1 MDKIDNQITADVSK
15 FENFFEYIFNFD
27 EENKC
32 KIMNIIQY
40 FALGLIPVVVLL
52 KLIKNYFPEEDESKG
67 SLEILIEVLAQLVV
81 IFIGVWFIDRL
92 VRYLPTLSKMN
103 YHGFNEV
110 NFIIPILIIL
120 VTMQTKLGAKINI
133 LSDRVVDLWN
143 GNQNNENVNSGAN
156 KVKISQPLAGR
167 HHPSQADHLDNSQ
180 GPLNGL
186 QNVDKSVTM
195 INNLPNQNQMGS
207 QSNNYQPDLSFMD
220 NEPMAA
226 NGALGGGGFGSL
238 F

>member
-1 MDKIDNQITADVSK
+1 MTENPISSDTTK
-15 FENFFEYIFNFD
+15 FENFFEYLFNFD
-27 EENKC
+27 DENKA
-32 KIMNIIQY
+32 KLMNIVQY
-40 FALGLIPVVVLL
+40 LGLSLIPVVFLL
-52 KLIKNYFPEEDESKG
+52 KLIKNYFPEEDDTKG
-67 SLEILIEVLAQLVV
+67 SVEISAEVLAQLVI
-81 IFIGVWFIDRL
+81 IFVGIWFIDRV

-133 LSDRVVDLWN
+133 LSDRIMDMWN
-143 GNQNNENVNSGAN
+143 GNDNNKKINNNSSN
-156 KVKISQPLAGR
+156 SIKISQPLASK
-167 HHPSQADHLDNSQ
+167 HQPSQADNLDNCQ
-180 GPLNGL
+180 ILPNTL

-195 INNLPNQNQMGS
+195 INNLPNNTNPGVGNS
-207 QSNNYQPDLSFMD
+207 QQELSFMD

-226 NGALGGGGFGSL
+226 NGVLGGGFGTM

>member
-1 MDKIDNQITADVSK
+1 MDKSNNPMTAESNK
-15 FENFFEYIFNFD
+15 FENFFEYMFNFD
-27 EENKC
+27 EENKA
-32 KIMNIIQY
+32 KIINIIQY
-40 FALGLIPVVVLL
+40 FSLSLIPVVILL

-67 SLEILIEVLAQLVV
+67 SVEISVEVIAQLAV

-103 YHGFNEV
+103 YHGFNEI

-120 VTMQTKLGAKINI
+120 VTMQTKLGSKINI
-133 LSDRVVDLWN
+133 LSDRVLDMWN
-143 GNQNNENVNSGAN
+143 GNQNSQVVNGGAN
-156 KVKISQPLAGR
+156 RVKISQPIAGR
-167 HHPSQADHLDNSQ
+167 HQPSQADQLDNSQ

-186 QNVDKSVTM
+186 QHVDKSVTM
-195 INNLPNQNQMGS
+195 INSLPNQQNSGIQ
-207 QSNNYQPDLSFMD
+207 NNNFQQDLSFMD

-226 NGALGGGGFGSL
+226 NGVLGGGFGTS